1 MLWELVFLA
10 VSLPLL
16 VSYFGYPLLLR
27 LMVVLRRRGQPV
39 PEPLPPLSNEE
50 LPSVSLLVA
59 MYNEEA
65 VIEEKIRNFLALD
78 YPTDSLELLVISD
91 CSSDRTCARANAL
104 LESLPVE
111 ERERVTVYDRRRR
124 TGKTIALS
132 ETILLTTSEII
143 VFTDANTMY
152 QPDAVRRMA
161 ERFRE
166 PEVGLVCG
174 NLLYSGE
181 AEAASGG
188 EALYWRYENRIK
200 RWEGELG
207 QLLVA
212 NGSIYAFRRELFE
225 PIPGSVAD
233 DMAVPLVV
241 STKGFRTVY
250 EPNAIAEERLPEFI
264 SEDFRAKARIVA
276 RGFEAV
282 RLFRSQIWGSRPFR
296 ISQYVLHKILRWLAF
311 FFMALM
317 LLTSLAGS
325 SGFLTVM
332 LVGQLGFYGF
342 ALVGFLVRNSTRL
355 RGSARIPFYFCL
367 VNVAAAKGFVDFM
380 RGKTRSTWEKSE
392 STRWGREVL
401 RAPESATWEAER
413 ALGPE
418 SHDAIIMTLSPTGL
432 AVARS
437 LAPRGVT
444 CWGIDAG
451 RSAIGHHS
459 RWVTHEQTLSHLEAG
474 PELLERLLTF
484 GETRANPPVIYLA
497 GDDYIDFAAE
507 HNEELREHFIL
518 MGSVRQE
525 ACSFLMNKQTCYARF
540 EELGTRM
547 PRTFFPKT
555 REDAECAAAELRY
568 PAIVK
573 PTHGHLFRRQLGGEK
588 LVEVAD
594 ASGLLTWWQQFQD
607 WGGETVLQEVIP
619 GPETNIFVG
628 GLYTDDRAQVRS
640 LFTARKYR
648 QYPPM
653 YGSGSYMESCWS
665 DEIAE
670 LSTEL
675 VTRLAYRGICGTEYK
690 WDPRDEEWKLIEMN
704 PRPTLWYSLPPAAGV
719 DIVWDAHCDLTGN
732 SNPVHI
738 GDQDDRMRWQLPIRD
753 LLSARHLRKQGELGV
768 LEFLR
773 TAVDPRCKRYGDLEL
788 ADPAMIPAMLMD
800 AASKYWTH
808 VRKQ

>member
-1 MLWELVFLA
+1 MLWEIAFLA

-27 LMVVLRRRGQPV
+27 LMVILRRRGHPL
-39 PEPLPPLSNEE
+39 PEPLPPPRDEE

-65 VIEEKIRNFLALD
+65 VVEEKIRNFLGLD
-78 YPTDSLELLVISD
+78 YPADRLELLVISD
-91 CSSDRTCARANAL
+91 CSSDRTCERANGL
-104 LESLPVE
+104 LAGLSAE
-111 ERERVTVYDRRRR
+111 ERARVTVLDRRER

-132 ETILLTTSEII
+132 ETIREVTSEIL

-241 STKGFRTVY
+241 STKGFKTVY
-250 EPNAIAEERLPEFI
+250 EPTAIAEERLPEFI

-282 RLFRSQIWGSRPFR
+282 RLFRSEIWGSGSFR
-296 ISQYVLHKILRWLAF
+296 ITQYVLHKILRWLAF

-325 SGFLTVM
+325 STFLTVM
-332 LVGQLGFYGF
+332 LLGQLGFYAF
-342 ALVGFLVRNSTRL
+342 ALVGFLVRNSSRL
-355 RGSARIPFYFCL
+355 RGSARIPFYFSL

-380 RGKTRSTWEKSE
+380 RGRTRSTWEKSE
-392 STRWGREVL
+392 STRWGRDLE
-401 RAPESATWEAER
+401 RAPDSVTWETAR

-418 SHDAIIMTLSPTGL
+418 SHEAIIMSLSPTGL
-432 AVARS
+432 ALARS

-444 CWGIDAG
+444 CWGVDAG
-451 RSAIGHHS
+451 RNEIGHRS
-459 RWVTHEQTLSHLEAG
+459 RWVAHDPTFSYLEAG
-474 PELLERLLTF
+474 PELLERLLLF
-484 GETRANPPVIYLA
+484 GETRLNPPVIYLA
-497 GDDYIDFAAE
+497 GDAYIDFTAE
-507 HNEELREHFIL
+507 HHEELREHFIL
-518 MGSVRQE
+518 MDSVRPE
-525 ACSFLMNKQTCYARF
+525 GCSLLLNKQASYSRF
-540 EELGTRM
+540 LQLGIRM
-547 PRTFFPKT
+547 PSTLFPKT
-555 REDAECAAAELRY
+555 REDAECAAAELCY

-573 PTHGHLFRRQLGGEK
+573 PARGRGLSRQLLGERTVEVGDGSELLSRWQQIQDRGGE
-588 LVEVAD
+588 A
-594 ASGLLTWWQQFQD
+594 
-607 WGGETVLQEVIP
+607 VLQEVVP
-619 GPETNIFVG
+619 GPETNLFVA
-628 GLYTDDRAQVRS
+628 GLYIGEGNQVRS

-648 QYPPM
+648 QYPPT
-653 YGSGSYMESCWS
+653 YGSGTYMESCWS

-670 LSTEL
+670 LSADL
-675 VTRLAYRGICGTEYK
+675 VTRIAYRGICGIEYK
-690 WDPRDEEWKLIEMN
+690 WDPRDEEWKLLEMT

-732 SNPVHI
+732 PNPVHV
-738 GDQDDRMRWQLPIRD
+738 GTQDDRMRWQLPIRD
-753 LLSARHLRKQGELGV
+753 FLSARHLRKRRELGA

-773 TAVDPRCKRYGDLEL
+773 TAVDPRKKRYGDLEL
-788 ADPAMIPAMLMD
+788 ADPAMVPAVLID
-800 AASKYWTH
+800 AASSFWAQL
-808 VRKQ
+808 RKD